1 MDRLA
6 GLIAT
11 GDQVASIV
19 GAVIA
24 AIGLVL
30 TVRASPRP
38 AATGTA
44 RRRRPRGLGVVLLLG
59 AALALRSVPG
69 VPSPVATAAGW
80 SLPVLGLLAVALAVH
95 RRRRPPPVR
104 LDEKLVEMLNA
115 QRVDAARHRYRFFG
129 QHVPALTDV
138 YVWQRAQLGIHEAGE
153 AGRSVSVVDML
164 SEHRHI
170 VLLGGAGAGKS
181 TLVAALAAENARAVL
196 GGGEPSVVTAVVP
209 AADLIGRSVPEALA
223 VACRRDLNVAVP
235 DRLFAAAPVPRGQWR
250 VLVDG
255 IDEVIDTE
263 SRSQLLWRLGELLD
277 DTGGPYRL
285 LVTCRPLPD
294 AELAELRRPGTG
306 EYELRPFDRADLDEF
321 ALRWFT
327 ARRPNDQVVATV
339 TAARFLAR
347 VAGARLGPVARVP
360 LLATIA
366 ALVFEQADG
375 AALPSSRAALYDSFV
390 AHLLD
395 GRAEL
400 SQLRETLGPAL
411 RARGAP
417 GIALAAW
424 LDGDLYG
431 IVGRLLDALGEHQ
444 VREPEA
450 DPVPVAAR
458 WLRGAAPYDLVEILP
473 DGARV
478 LRRLLLATGLFGLR
492 RDRLRFVHQSFAEFF
507 AARAGADNFDEL
519 AWRAQVANP
528 AARSLATF
536 AAARRPDAD
545 RLVRVL
551 LDDTDDVVA
560 AGDLLADGVPV
571 TAGTRARLVATLIT
585 QLRTESD
592 SAPECL
598 RVLRELSVDG
608 DVLGRLADLAD
619 DEAVSRWTRAVVADT
634 IADVDRATGIPL
646 LRRMAAGPDSAVA
659 EWAEHALSTRGVS
672 LFTTVRTTRD
682 GSPDHRFTGP
692 LGSLAR
698 QALSQRAQDPEL
710 GDRHRA
716 DAAIQL
722 AASGE
727 LGPLRALID
736 APGIR
741 HQVRLS
747 AASTLADLGDETPLV
762 AFAASSVAR
771 PGAALLGAGERLPL
785 RYGASVELLHRN
797 HPAAADLLRGLI
809 RDCLG
814 GPRALGAALRLAEV
828 GELAPLTEVA
838 TADNELPELGRA
850 AAELLARFG
859 GPAALDQVLQA
870 RVPPSVRAWALA
882 GLLRHGRPGSADR
895 LRQMLHHGRL
905 PAELRL
911 ELHYILA
918 AHGDQVAHQWLRRR
932 AGASLRPVRDRLA
945 AAVALAALADPVGPA
960 TVARIA
966 YGRGHST
973 AVRMVAATSLVR
985 ADASAGRALLA
996 TLAAPPHRAVVRWR
1010 AAGHLAER
1018 FGSLDA
1024 LCELILDPTAPVDY
1038 RNQAHEHL
1046 MQIVAWSDYSPAVG
1060 RPEARLPDRPAMPV
1074 AYAVKIAELVQ
1085 QPDTPVR
1092 LRIAI
1097 ATRTMS
1103 EEQLGER
1110 LRQIVRDHKVRSWH
1124 RATTA
1129 VTLASLDLSAAG
1141 TDLLTFVQDRRI
1153 SRFSRWYLL
1162 FKLRDYLPAGDDLP
1176 DGDDRARQGP
1186 RLDVEFAGQ
1195 FARLAGVYGGPGW
1208 LVPFR
1213 IAALVVTQPAPTG
1226 AGRPRLPVES
1236 L

>member
-1 MDRLA
+1 
-6 GLIAT
+6 
-11 GDQVASIV
+11 
-19 GAVIA
+19 
-24 AIGLVL
+24 
-30 TVRASPRP
+30 
-38 AATGTA
+38 
-44 RRRRPRGLGVVLLLG
+44 
-59 AALALRSVPG
+59 
-69 VPSPVATAAGW
+69 
-80 SLPVLGLLAVALAVH
+80 
-95 RRRRPPPVR
+95 
-104 LDEKLVEMLNA
+104 
-115 QRVDAARHRYRFFG
+115 
-129 QHVPALTDV
+129 
-138 YVWQRAQLGIHEAGE
+138 
-153 AGRSVSVVDML
+153 
-164 SEHRHI
+164 
-170 VLLGGAGAGKS
+170 
-181 TLVAALAAENARAVL
+181 
-196 GGGEPSVVTAVVP
+196 
-209 AADLIGRSVPEALA
+209 
-223 VACRRDLNVAVP
+223 
-235 DRLFAAAPVPRGQWR
+235 
-250 VLVDG
+250 
-255 IDEVIDTE
+255 
-263 SRSQLLWRLGELLD
+263 
-277 DTGGPYRL
+277 
-285 LVTCRPLPD
+285 
-294 AELAELRRPGTG
+294 
-306 EYELRPFDRADLDEF
+306 
-321 ALRWFT
+321 
-327 ARRPNDQVVATV
+327 
-339 TAARFLAR
+339 
-347 VAGARLGPVARVP
+347 
-360 LLATIA
+360 
-366 ALVFEQADG
+366 
-375 AALPSSRAALYDSFV
+375 
-390 AHLLD
+390 
-395 GRAEL
+395 
-400 SQLRETLGPAL
+400 
-411 RARGAP
+411 
-417 GIALAAW
+417 
-424 LDGDLYG
+424 
-431 IVGRLLDALGEHQ
+431 
-444 VREPEA
+444 
-450 DPVPVAAR
+450 
-458 WLRGAAPYDLVEILP
+458 
-473 DGARV
+473 
-478 LRRLLLATGLFGLR
+478 LLLATGLFGLR

-507 AARAGADNFDEL
+507 AARASADNFDEL